1 MKQKRIRDHGIVIG
15 EYPTGPLN
23 KISDVPGVLVGH
35 ATLDDERHKTG
46 VSVILPG
53 PENPFLRK
61 PVAAAFVLNGFGKTL
76 GLVQIQELGTIETPI
91 ALTNTLNVGRI
102 HDAMVGYMIDRCQR
116 DGVRLTSVNPVVCEC
131 NDAGLNDIQRRDL
144 GPEHLLRAI
153 DDARADF
160 AEGDVGCGK
169 GMVCHSL
176 KGGVGSAS
184 RQLEIDG
191 RLYTIGVLVQSNHG
205 SLKDLNIAGRP
216 AGRIIDAALN
226 ASSPDKGSIISVI
239 ATDIPLTARQ
249 LGRVIRRA
257 SVGLARLGS
266 YIGHGSGEIMLG
278 FTTANR
284 MPHAAESGLLSL
296 RALAED
302 RIDPLFRAVAEAE
315 EEAVLNSMV
324 TANAVTGFDGTVK
337 RSLREFMPE
346 ILAWRG

>member
-1 MKQKRIRDHGIVIG
+1 M
-15 EYPTGPLN
+15 
-23 KISDVPGVLVGH
+23 
-35 ATLDDERHKTG
+35 
-46 VSVILPG
+46 
-53 PENPFLRK
+53 
-61 PVAAAFVLNGFGKTL
+61 
-76 GLVQIQELGTIETPI
+76 GTIETPI